1 MTPSRILRL
10 ALAVALVIA
19 VIVFA
24 RWSSTPPV
32 SDDGAARAG
41 GGLVSSLRLEPK
53 SFNRLMVDD
62 QATRSMALLTQATLL
77 RTNPLTGDLE
87 PRLATSWT
95 GTPDGLTWTFTLRPD
110 VKFSDGVPF
119 TAADVLFTFQAL
131 YDERA
136 ASPLGRQILIAGQP
150 LQVRALDDHHV
161 VLTFPAPFAP
171 GLAMLDSVPIL
182 PRHKLQTA
190 LDQGTFG
197 AAWST
202 GVNAADMAGLGPF
215 VFKEYVP
222 AQAIRFGR
230 NPNFWL
236 TDSSGQRLPYL
247 DDLEIAIVL
256 EQNAELI
263 RLQAGESDL
272 LNDSARPED
281 LAMLRAA
288 ETAGKLRL
296 VKAGTSIDA
305 STFWFNLKAG
315 AKAVA
320 DKPWLGDET
329 FRRALSHAINRQT
342 IVDTVHLGEAT
353 PIYGPI
359 TPGHGEWYVADM
371 GATPFDLA
379 RARTL
384 LTSIGLQDRDG
395 DGILNDSANRPVRF
409 SILTQRG
416 HTERQRTSEVV
427 KEQLRQVGIE
437 VDVVPL
443 DATGVRERFAAGD
456 YETIYFGVRATHI
469 DPANNHAF
477 WLSNGTF
484 HFWNPGQVT
493 PATEWES
500 RIDTLMQQQAATMDR
515 AERRR
520 LFTEV
525 QQLLADHVPAL
536 WFAASQIN
544 VPISARVGGA
554 TAAVTLPHVLWN
566 AERLYASPR
575 GNDRR

>member
-10 ALAVALVIA
+10 VLAATLVIA

-24 RWSSTPPV
+24 RWSSAPPV
-32 SDDGAARAG
+32 SDDGTPRAG
-41 GGLVSSLRLEPK
+41 GRLVSSLRLEPK

-62 QATRSMALLTQATLL
+62 QAAKFMALLTQATLL

-110 VKFSDGVPF
+110 VRFSDGVPF
-119 TAADVLFTFQAL
+119 TASDVLFTFQAL
-131 YDERA
+131 YDERT
-136 ASPLGRQILIAGQP
+136 ASPLGRQIRIADQP
-150 LQVRALDDHHV
+150 LQAKAIDDHHV
-161 VLTFPAPFAP
+161 VVTFPAPFAP
-171 GLAMLDSVPIL
+171 GLAMLEGVPIF
-182 PRHKLQTA
+182 PKHKLQQA
-190 LDQGTFG
+190 LDQGTLG
-197 AAWST
+197 AAWTTST
-202 GVNAADMAGLGPF
+202 SATDMPGLGPF

-222 AQAIRFGR
+222 AQAIRFSR

-236 TDSSGQRLPYL
+236 TDASGQRLPYL
-247 DDLEIAIVL
+247 DDVEIAIVL

-272 LNDSARPED
+272 LNDSARAED
-281 LAMLRAA
+281 LAMLRDA
-288 ETAGKLRL
+288 ETAGKLRV

-320 DKPWLGDET
+320 GKPWLADET
-329 FRRALSHAINRQT
+329 FRRALSHAINRKA

-359 TPGHGEWYVADM
+359 TPGHGEWYVPDM

-379 RARTL
+379 RARAL
-384 LTSIGLQDRDG
+384 LTSIGMQDSDR
-395 DGILNDSANRPVRF
+395 DGILNDRANRPVRF

-416 HTERQRTSEVV
+416 NTERHRTSEVV
-427 KEQLRQVGIE
+427 KEQLRQVGID
-437 VDVVPL
+437 VDVVLL

-456 YETIYFGVRATHI
+456 YETIYFGVRAQHI
-469 DPANNHAF
+469 DPANNLGF
-477 WLSNGTF
+477 WLSSGNF
-484 HFWNPGQVT
+484 HFWNPAQVT
-493 PATEWES
+493 PETEWER
-500 RIDTLMQQQAATMDR
+500 RIDTLMQQQAASMDR

-525 QQLLADHVPAL
+525 QQLLADHVPAM
-536 WFAASQIN
+536 WFAAPQIN
-544 VPISARVGGA
+544 VPISSRVGGA
-554 TAAVTLPHVLWN
+554 TPAVILPYVLWN
-566 AERLYASPR
+566 AEYLYASPR